1 MRRFIERLRLLSTI
15 TVTMLSE
22 AEYHRPTDVESACRI
37 LADEEE
43 AIVVAGGQSLS
54 LLTKEGVIDPAVL
67 VDINHVDGLRGIE
80 EREDHLRIGATTTHR
95 TVETDDRVAERVP
108 ALAEA
113 AGRIADVQIR
123 NAGTVGGVA
132 AYADPTADY
141 PPVFLV
147 QGATIV
153 AETVDGRETYPASE
167 FFVGYYRSA
176 LDEQELVTEVRLP
189 LPDETEGTAF
199 EKLAFRENDRA
210 IVNAAARVAVDGGV
224 CTDASVAVGATTT
237 TPVLSPDAAGDLVDA
252 DLSEDERDTHVE
264 RAAAAAREEVRVAP
278 DPSISEA
285 YRAEMVENLVGNA
298 LETAIE
304 RAGGGR

>member
-1 MRRFIERLRLLSTI
+1 
-15 TVTMLSE
+15 MLSE
-22 AEYHRPTDVESACRI
+22 AEYHRPTDVASACRI

-54 LLTKEGVIDPAVL
+54 LLTKEGVIDPDVL

-80 EREDHLRIGATTTHR
+80 QRGDNLRIGATTTHR
-95 TVETDDRVAERVP
+95 TLETDDRVADLVP
-108 ALAEA
+108 ALANA

-147 QGATIV
+147 LGGTIV
-153 AETVDGRETYPASE
+153 AATVDGEEAYPASE
-167 FFVGYYRSA
+167 FFVGYYQSA
-176 LDEQELVTEVRLP
+176 LDDQELVTEIRLP
-189 LPDETEGTAF
+189 VPGANEGTAF

-210 IVNAAARVAVDGGV
+210 VVNAAARVAIEDGV
-224 CTDASVAVGATTT
+224 CTDASVAVGATTN
-237 TPVLSPDAAGDLVDA
+237 TPVLSSDAAGAL
-252 DLSEDERDTHVE
+252 LDTHLTGE
-264 RAAAAAREEVRVAP
+264 DIDRAAAAAREEIRVAP
-278 DPSISEA
+278 DPSVGEE
-285 YRAEMVENLVGNA
+285 YRAEMVESLVGNA

-304 RAGGGR
+304 RAEGDT